1 MSSRRGRQARVGQKF
16 TATPGDLRVK
26 GPSGPVRRVIVLRD
40 AGDAWPC
47 AEDLAPLPDAELAL
61 VSVDLDGRR
70 IDGTELVACYR
81 WLFGSTEAE

>member
-26 GPSGPVRRVIVLRD
+26 GSSGPVHRLLALRD
-40 AGDAWPC
+40 AADAWPC
-47 AEDLAPLPDAELAL
+47 AEDLARLPDAELSL

-70 IDGTELVACYR
+70 ITGAELVACYC
-81 WLFGSTEAE
+81 WLFGSPEAD